1 VEILGKLTLT
11 EAIAAAF
18 RAEAHARVRAM
29 IEAYGREP
37 HERER
42 ERVQL
47 AIVKLSEGDEAKL
60 GYFLSVAKQ
69 DYRDV
74 LFWADNPT
82 EAKLDTPEKRRRV
95 RESLLKLG
103 IEPPEGLKE

>member
-1 VEILGKLTLT
+1 MTASRAMVVDAIGIL
-11 EAIAAAF
+11 F
-18 RAEAHARVRAM
+18 PAEARDRVLAM
-29 IEAYGREP
+29 VDAYGSAP

-47 AIVKLSEGDEAKL
+47 AIVRLSEGDEAKL

-74 LFWADNPT
+74 LFWADNPA

-95 RESLLKLG
+95 RELLQKLG
-103 IEPPEGLKE
+103 IEPPAGLKE

>member
-1 VEILGKLTLT
+1 MPVSRAAVI
-11 EAIAAAF
+11 EAIGAAF
-18 RAEAHARVRAM
+18 AAGARDRVLAM
-29 IEAYGREP
+29 VDAYGSAP

-74 LFWADNPT
+74 LFWADNPA

-95 RESLLKLG
+95 RESLLKLC

>member
-1 VEILGKLTLT
+1 MTLT

-18 RAEAHARVRAM
+18 RPEARERVRVM
-29 IEAYGREP
+29 LEAYGREP

-47 AIVKLSEGDEAKL
+47 AIVRLSEGDEAKL

-74 LFWADNPT
+74 LFWADNPAQ
-82 EAKLDTPEKRRRV
+82 AKIDTPEKRREV
-95 RESLLKLG
+95 RELLLRLGVEVPDSLKD
-103 IEPPEGLKE
+103 

>member
-1 VEILGKLTLT
+1 MTVSRTAVV

-18 RAEAHARVRAM
+18 PAEARARVRAM
-29 IEAYGREP
+29 VDAYGGAP
-37 HERER
+37 HEREG

-47 AIVKLSEGDEAKL
+47 AIVRLSEGDEAKL

-95 RESLLKLG
+95 RESLQKLG
-103 IEPPEGLKE
+103 IEPPAGLKE